1 MHCSFGTTITLL
13 LILLL
18 LSFLLSLMFHMSY
31 SRCNEGGGG
40 AIPRAVQCCAGFY
53 STRCCFAVHWFG
65 AAAEDGY
72 RWETIK
78 TNAFQHMQTHTCGNY
93 SCYASLFCIHGRKS
107 AIAIRCPTK
116 IPTCTCQFIIFKRK
130 YSKTASFN
138 SFALENEVICT
149 CPLPL
154 LLLLLAILT
163 RKGAGSLSLS
173 PSLLK
178 CKLRPSWLR
187 PCILPARLVFVL
199 RPQRISK
206 SKIDFWI
213 AFCGCILS

>member
-1 MHCSFGTTITLL
+1 MHCSFGTTITFL

-40 AIPRAVQCCAGFY
+40 GIPRAVQCCAGFY
-53 STRCCFAVHWFG
+53 STSCCFAVHWFG

-72 RWETIK
+72 RWELKPTHFSTCKHIHAAIIPA
-78 TNAFQHMQTHTCGNY
+78 THRCFAFMAENLQLRSGAQQ
-93 SCYASLFCIHGRKS
+93 
-107 AIAIRCPTK
+107 K

-173 PSLLK
+173 HPLSWNASCGPRGCGQGFFQRAWSSRSDLK
-178 CKLRPSWLR
+178 GSRN
-187 PCILPARLVFVL
+187 
-199 RPQRISK
+199 QR
-206 SKIDFWI
+206 
-213 AFCGCILS
+213 